1 MKFTTTRKGEIALYL
16 LSIVPFFLAAEA
28 KIYDGMTGLA
38 LGIYVA
44 LIFCRCDYF
53 LISPMFFAG
62 SALADSSLRGLVCC
76 AVPILFFG
84 VAKLIHFLAA
94 RPMGMLA
101 ANLYA
106 MIGQLPS
113 FLFLSGDFPLR
124 LAISSVAANQL
135 LCYCAT
141 VIGYALI
148 VRGVKNRLS
157 TDEVVGGAVVLVALS
172 VGLYRLDVFG
182 FPPFFALLGWI
193 VLASL
198 RSFSTPAGLLI
209 AFCMGTGGAVA
220 ALDFAVCGAAVAM
233 YVTACAFRKLPCFF
247 SFASVMVADFLVGAL
262 TEAYPYTLLHVAA
275 LAIGGLCYVLL
286 PKKARAHLA
295 VYTPEDRAASAKRIL
310 AHGRSEVFARL
321 TGVAGVFFE
330 MGKSFSV
337 GGDRPETRL
346 PASEQVAQD
355 VMLRV
360 CARCPSR
367 ENCQRALG
375 GDTSAL
381 FTAAASAALASGGA
395 VPQDMPPFVMSR
407 CDRVDALV
415 NECNSAAARCRRRAE
430 TSRKLDL
437 ARRVIAEQ
445 MYGVG
450 NIVSAIADDVNE
462 GITMNADE
470 DELIEKL
477 GYRNIVCTEAVT
489 YARDGGLHASLTVR
503 RSDLDKTLLDK
514 TVDEVF
520 GHKMQR
526 DGDPRPVGGDRVSVS
541 FRSKPRYGAI
551 YGEASAR
558 KFGSDGNG
566 DSRTVR
572 RLNGD
577 KLFVAVCDGMGSGS
591 HAAEQSASTLAMVEH
606 FYGAG
611 FGGEATLNMI
621 NRMLMLK
628 ESDDFAALDLCVFD
642 LNTALAHFVKLGGVQ
657 SFVKRADVVD
667 VIEPSALPIGIV
679 EEARPYTVSRML
691 SPTDCVVLVT
701 DGVADALGAD
711 GIKLILSRTET
722 LSPQEVCDKL
732 LSLATEHGAKD
743 DSTVVAVRLFAA

>member
-53 LISPMFFAG
+53 LISPMNTR
-62 SALADSSLRGLVCC
+62 SSVLADSSLRGLVCC

-124 LAISSVAANQL
+124 LAIASVAANQL

-198 RSFSTPAGLLI
+198 RSFSTQAGLLI

-558 KFGSDGNG
+558 KIRFGRQRRQPHRPQTERRQAVRRRMRRYGQRQSRRRAKRVHARDGRTLLRRGLRRRG
-566 DSRTVR
+566 DSQHDQPHAHAQRERRLRRARSVRVRPQHRACPLRQAGRRSEFCQARGCRRRHRTVR
-572 RLNGD
+572 
-577 KLFVAVCDGMGSGS
+577 
-591 HAAEQSASTLAMVEH
+591 SADRH
-606 FYGAG
+606 RRRGAP
-611 FGGEATLNMI
+611 T
-621 NRMLMLK
+621 
-628 ESDDFAALDLCVFD
+628 
-642 LNTALAHFVKLGGVQ
+642 
-657 SFVKRADVVD
+657 
-667 VIEPSALPIGIV
+667 PSA
-679 EEARPYTVSRML
+679 ACCRRPTASCW
-691 SPTDCVVLVT
+691 SPT
-701 DGVADALGAD
+701 A
-711 GIKLILSRTET
+711 
-722 LSPQEVCDKL
+722 SPTRWAQTGSNSSCRAPRRCRLRKCATNC
-732 LSLATEHGAKD
+732 SPLATEHGAKD